1 MIVCSCNAIREQE
14 LRLAARQ
21 GYDGAA
27 RDGGGEVEAVYARLG
42 CEVNCGQCIPFAQEI
57 IEEESCVSA

>member
-21 GYDGAA
+21 GHGVAA
-27 RDGGGEVEAVYARLG
+27 RQGTGEVEAVYARLG
-42 CEVNCGQCIPFAQEI
+42 CEVNCGQCVPFALEI
-57 IEEESCVSA
+57 IEEESCVPA

>member
-21 GYDGAA
+21 G
-27 RDGGGEVEAVYARLG
+27 GGEVEAVYARLG
-42 CEVNCGQCIPFAQEI
+42 CEVNCGQCVPFALEI
-57 IEEESCVSA
+57 IEEESCVPA

>member
-21 GYDGAA
+21 GH
-27 RDGGGEVEAVYARLG
+27 GEVEAVYARLG
-42 CEVNCGQCIPFAQEI
+42 CEVNCGQCVPFAQEI